1 MPTNG
6 FDPIVSRSR
15 VNRREFLKEAGC
27 GIGAA
32 VVVGGPGRGRAS
44 AQTASPYPD
53 WIPASPKPPK
63 RGGVLTRAS
72 AWDPPVIDPR
82 LTQSIDRKSVV

>member
-1 MPTNG
+1 MPSHSAN
-6 FDPIVSRSR
+6 PIVSRSR
-15 VNRREFLKEAGC
+15 VNRREFLKQTG
-27 GIGAA
+27 GGLGAA
-32 VVVGGPGRGRAS
+32 VAVASAGRGRAS

-72 AWDPPVIDPR
+72 PGTPR
-82 LTQSIDRKSVV
+82 